1 MGFVRRALGFLGPHL
16 GVPAG
21 REMGVGSWDGNL
33 VTNWCLHSV
42 GGCGV
47 PWSCWGQV
55 KVAEEPQAWVLGT

>member
-1 MGFVRRALGFLGPHL
+1 
-16 GVPAG
+16 
-21 REMGVGSWDGNL
+21 MGVGGWEGSL
-33 VTNWCLHSV
+33 VTNWCLHGV